1 MAFKMKGFPLRNV
14 ETRQDKTRVKPTLS
28 ELSMEDPTWV
38 DLEDPYQSSKRVEAL
53 SDDAVYGD
61 ALIQDRGDRL
71 QATGR
76 TLSGAGER
84 SKAGQDFDRAFA
96 QARKEGVETFMWR
109 GEEYNT
115 KLAGLE

>member
-1 MAFKMKGFPLRNV
+1 MAFKMKGFPLRDV
-14 ETRQDKTRVKPTLS
+14 EARQDKTRVETPHEVRAMSDLDTIQELAGIYS
-28 ELSMEDPTWV
+28 EDRDRLQAAE
-38 DLEDPYQSSKRVEAL
+38 LQQK
-53 SDDAVYGD
+53 
-61 ALIQDRGDRL
+61 RGDRL

>member
-1 MAFKMKGFPLRNV
+1 MAFKMKGFPLRDV
-14 ETRQDKTRVKPTLS
+14 EARQDKTRVETPHEVRAMSDLDTIQ
-28 ELSMEDPTWV
+28 ELAGIYS
-38 DLEDPYQSSKRVEAL
+38 A
-53 SDDAVYGD
+53 
-61 ALIQDRGDRL
+61 DRDRL